1 MHEIKINDRVT
12 AVLTYDE
19 DCQGPGDCM
28 LGKIY
33 YVKGS
38 RYRLGTVAADA
49 GRMFEVSTG
58 IASGELIG
66 LPVYAYVHSGTQ
78 LSTTPFSCSFDSGL
92 AGFIACSREDAKG
105 WFGKDVPEDRVLEV
119 LRSEVEE
126 FSKFLQGDV
135 YIITIYVDG
144 KEEETVGGFY
154 GFDYAVEEAK
164 VIAEGFVKH
173 LEKPVLPS
181 QIKFD
186 EYYYIANPCIFDLYS
201 IIPGGSMNTK
211 STLVFLAERGLVY
224 RTKEEAVRHASS
236 LVSPGIALVR
246 QMCQDPTSLDDDAD
260 EEDPSCAFCAGTGEG
275 QYDGQSCS
283 YCKGKGY

>member
-19 DCQGPGDCM
+19 GCPGPGDCM

-38 RYRLGTVAADA
+38 RYLLGTEAADA

-58 IASGELIG
+58 IASGELVG

-78 LSTTPFSCSFDSGL
+78 LSTTPFSCPFDSGP
-92 AGFIACSREDAKG
+92 AGFIACNREDAKG
-105 WFGKDVPEDRVLEV
+105 WFGKDVPEERVLEV

-135 YIITIYVDG
+135 YVITILVDG
-144 KEEETVGGFY
+144 KEEETIGGFY

-164 VIAEGFVKH
+164 VMAEGFVKH
-173 LEKPVLPS
+173 LEKTVKVFFKTGAGKRPFEFNIDFITKLEKCVSLIQEMGGGEVCMPAVS
-181 QIKFD
+181 RGMVNYHWEVSEKGAKLVTTFIGGVREYGNLIEISKFHQTLAGMEVFGFNKVG
-186 EYYYIANPCIFDLYS
+186 EYY
-201 IIPGGSMNTK
+201 
-211 STLVFLAERGLVY
+211 
-224 RTKEEAVRHASS
+224 EE
-236 LVSPGIALVR
+236 
-246 QMCQDPTSLDDDAD
+246 T
-260 EEDPSCAFCAGTGEG
+260 
-275 QYDGQSCS
+275 
-283 YCKGKGY
+283 

>member
-1 MHEIKINDRVT
+1 MHEIKINDRIT

-38 RYRLGTVAADA
+38 RYLLGTEAVDA

-58 IASGELIG
+58 IASGELVG
-66 LPVYAYVHSGTQ
+66 LPVYAYIHGNTQ

-92 AGFIACSREDAKG
+92 AGFIACNREDAKN
-105 WFGKDVPEDRVLEV
+105 WFAKDVPEERVLEV

-144 KEEETVGGFY
+144 KEEETIGGFY

-164 VIAEGFVKH
+164 VVAEGFVKH
-173 LEKPVLPS
+173 LEKTTKVFLKTGAGKRPFEFNIDFITKLEKCLGLIQEMGGGEVCMPAVS
-181 QIKFD
+181 QNMVSYHWEVTAKGAKLVTTFIGGVREHGNLIEIIKFLQMHAGYRV
-186 EYYYIANPCIFDLYS
+186 EGFNKVGGLY
-201 IIPGGSMNTK
+201 
-211 STLVFLAERGLVY
+211 
-224 RTKEEAVRHASS
+224 EE
-236 LVSPGIALVR
+236 I
-246 QMCQDPTSLDDDAD
+246 
-260 EEDPSCAFCAGTGEG
+260 
-275 QYDGQSCS
+275 
-283 YCKGKGY
+283 

>member
-1 MHEIKINDRVT
+1 MHEIKINDRIT

-19 DCQGPGDCM
+19 GCPGPGDCM

-33 YVKGS
+33 YLNKS
-38 RYRLGTVAADA
+38 RYQLGTTS
-49 GRMFEVSTG
+49 VSSDEMG
-58 IASGELIG
+58 EISLKIREGELIG
-66 LPVYAYVHSGTQ
+66 LPVYAYVHSGVA
-78 LSTTPFSCSFDSGL
+78 LSTAPFSCGFDSGL
-92 AGFIACSREDAKG
+92 SGFIACSHEDAKD
-105 WFGKDVPEDRVLEV
+105 WFGKDVPEERVLEV

-126 FSKFLQGDV
+126 FNKFLQGDV
-135 YIITIYVDG
+135 YVITIYVDG
-144 KEEETVGGFY
+144 KEEETIGGFY

-164 VIAEGFVKH
+164 VMAEGFVRQ

-201 IIPGGSMNTK
+201 IIPGGAVNTK
-211 STLVFLAERGLVY
+211 STLVFLAERGLVF
-224 RTKEEAVRHASS
+224 RTKEEAVRHATS
-236 LVSPGIALVR
+236 LLNPGIALVR
-246 QMCQDPTSLDDDAD
+246 QMCQDPTSLDDATD

>member
-1 MHEIKINDRVT
+1 MHEIKINDRIT

-19 DCQGPGDCM
+19 DCQGPGDYM
-28 LGKIY
+28 LGKLY

-38 RYRLGTVAADA
+38 RYLLGTEAVDS

-58 IASGELIG
+58 IASGELAG
-66 LPVYAYVHSGTQ
+66 LPVYAYIHGNTQ
-78 LSTTPFSCSFDSGL
+78 LSTTPFSCPFDSGP

-135 YIITIYVDG
+135 YNITIYVDG

-173 LEKPVLPS
+173 LEKTV
-181 QIKFD
+181 K
-186 EYYYIANPCIFDLYS
+186 
-201 IIPGGSMNTK
+201 
-211 STLVFLAERGLVY
+211 VFLKTGTGKRDFEFNIDYITKLEKCASLIQEVGGGEVHIPAVSRGMVNYHWEVSEKGAKLV
-224 RTKEEAVRHASS
+224 TTFIGGVREYGNLTEISKF
-236 LVSPGIALVR
+236 R
-246 QMCQDPTSLDDDAD
+246 QMLAGMEVEGFSKVGKLY
-260 EEDPSCAFCAGTGEG
+260 EEI
-275 QYDGQSCS
+275 
-283 YCKGKGY
+283 

>member
-49 GRMFEVSTG
+49 GRMRKINND
-58 IASGELIG
+58 IATGELVG
-66 LPVYAYVHSGTQ
+66 LPVYAYIHSGTQ
-78 LSTTPFSCSFDSGL
+78 LSTTPFSCPFDSGP
-92 AGFIACSREDAKG
+92 AGFIACSHEDIKD
-105 WFGKDVPEDRVLEV
+105 WFGEHHCKSTEEVLEV

-135 YIITIYVDG
+135 YVITIYVDG
-144 KEEETVGGFY
+144 KEEETIGGFY

-164 VIAEGFVKH
+164 VMAEGFVKH
-173 LEKPVLPS
+173 LEKTV
-181 QIKFD
+181 K
-186 EYYYIANPCIFDLYS
+186 
-201 IIPGGSMNTK
+201 
-211 STLVFLAERGLVY
+211 VFLKTGAGKRPFEFNIDFITKLEKCASLIQEVGGGEVHIPAVSRGTVNYHWEVSEKGAKLV
-224 RTKEEAVRHASS
+224 TTFIGGVREYGNLTEISKF
-236 LVSPGIALVR
+236 R
-246 QMCQDPTSLDDDAD
+246 QMLAEQKVEGFSKVGSLY
-260 EEDPSCAFCAGTGEG
+260 EEI
-275 QYDGQSCS
+275 
-283 YCKGKGY
+283 

>member
-19 DCQGPGDCM
+19 GCPGPGDCM

-38 RYRLGTVAADA
+38 RYLLGTDAADA

-58 IASGELIG
+58 IASGELVG

-78 LSTTPFSCSFDSGL
+78 LSTTPFSCPFDSGP
-92 AGFIACSREDAKG
+92 AGFIACNREDAKD
-105 WFGKDVPEDRVLEV
+105 WFGKDVPEERVLEV

-135 YIITIYVDG
+135 YVITILVDG
-144 KEEETVGGFY
+144 KEEETIGGFY

-164 VIAEGFVKH
+164 VMAEGFVKH
-173 LEKPVLPS
+173 LEKTVKVFLKTGTGKKPIEFNFDFLTKLEKCVSLIQEMGGGEVCMPAVS
-181 QIKFD
+181 QNMVSYHWEVTAKGAKLVTTFIGGVREYGNLIEIIKFLQMYAGYRV
-186 EYYYIANPCIFDLYS
+186 EGFNKVGSLY
-201 IIPGGSMNTK
+201 
-211 STLVFLAERGLVY
+211 
-224 RTKEEAVRHASS
+224 EE
-236 LVSPGIALVR
+236 I
-246 QMCQDPTSLDDDAD
+246 
-260 EEDPSCAFCAGTGEG
+260 
-275 QYDGQSCS
+275 
-283 YCKGKGY
+283 

>member
-1 MHEIKINDRVT
+1 MHEIKINDRIT

-19 DCQGPGDCM
+19 DCQGPGDYM

-58 IASGELIG
+58 IASGELVG

-78 LSTTPFSCSFDSGL
+78 LSTTPFSCPFDSGP

-135 YIITIYVDG
+135 YNITIYVDG
-144 KEEETVGGFY
+144 KAEDTVGGFY

-164 VIAEGFVKH
+164 VMAEGFVKH
-173 LEKPVLPS
+173 LEKT
-181 QIKFD
+181 
-186 EYYYIANPCIFDLYS
+186 
-201 IIPGGSMNTK
+201 TK
-211 STLVFLAERGLVY
+211 VFLKTGAGKLPFEFNIDFITKLEKCASLIQEVGGGEVHIPAVSRGTVNYHWEVSEKGAKLV
-224 RTKEEAVRHASS
+224 TTFIGGVREYGNLTEISKF
-236 LVSPGIALVR
+236 R
-246 QMCQDPTSLDDDAD
+246 QMLAGQKVEGFSKVGNLY
-260 EEDPSCAFCAGTGEG
+260 EEI
-275 QYDGQSCS
+275 
-283 YCKGKGY
+283 

>member
-1 MHEIKINDRVT
+1 MHEIKINDRIT

-19 DCQGPGDCM
+19 GCPGPGDCM

-38 RYRLGTVAADA
+38 RYLLGTEAVDS
-49 GRMFEVSTG
+49 GRMRKINND
-58 IASGELIG
+58 IATGELVG

-78 LSTTPFSCSFDSGL
+78 LSTTPFSCPFDSGP
-92 AGFIACSREDAKG
+92 AGFIACSHEDIKD
-105 WFGKDVPEDRVLEV
+105 WFGEHHCKSTEEVLEV

-164 VIAEGFVKH
+164 VMAEGFVKH
-173 LEKPVLPS
+173 LEKTV
-181 QIKFD
+181 K
-186 EYYYIANPCIFDLYS
+186 
-201 IIPGGSMNTK
+201 
-211 STLVFLAERGLVY
+211 VFLKTGTGKRPFEFNIDFITKLEKCVSLIQEMGGGEVCMPAIRRHMVSYHWEVTAKGAKLV
-224 RTKEEAVRHASS
+224 TTFIGGVREYGNLTEISKF
-236 LVSPGIALVR
+236 R
-246 QMCQDPTSLDDDAD
+246 QMLAGMEVEGFNKVGSLY
-260 EEDPSCAFCAGTGEG
+260 EEI
-275 QYDGQSCS
+275 
-283 YCKGKGY
+283 

>member
-1 MHEIKINDRVT
+1 MFTIKINDRIT

-19 DCQGPGDCM
+19 DCQGPGDFM

-49 GRMFEVSTG
+49 GRMRKINND
-58 IASGELIG
+58 IASGELVG

-78 LSTTPFSCSFDSGL
+78 LSTTPFSCPFDSGP

-105 WFGKDVPEDRVLEV
+105 WFGKDVPEERVLEV

-135 YIITIYVDG
+135 YNITIYVDG

-164 VIAEGFVKH
+164 VMAEGFVKH
-173 LEKPVLPS
+173 LEKT
-181 QIKFD
+181 
-186 EYYYIANPCIFDLYS
+186 
-201 IIPGGSMNTK
+201 TK
-211 STLVFLAERGLVY
+211 VFLKTGAGKLPFEFNIDFITKLEKCVSLIQEMGGGEVHVPAAKGHMVSYHWEVSEKGAKLV
-224 RTKEEAVRHASS
+224 TTFLGGVREYGNLIEISKF
-236 LVSPGIALVR
+236 R
-246 QMCQDPTSLDDDAD
+246 QMRLGMEVEGFSKVGSLY
-260 EEDPSCAFCAGTGEG
+260 EEI
-275 QYDGQSCS
+275 
-283 YCKGKGY
+283 

>member
-1 MHEIKINDRVT
+1 MHEIKINDRIT

-19 DCQGPGDCM
+19 DCQGPGDYM

-58 IASGELIG
+58 IASGELVG

-78 LSTTPFSCSFDSGL
+78 LSTTPFSCPFDSGP
-92 AGFIACSREDAKG
+92 AGFIACSHEDITN
-105 WFGKDVPEDRVLEV
+105 WFGEHHCKSTEEVLEV

-135 YIITIYVDG
+135 YVITIYVDG
-144 KEEETVGGFY
+144 KEEETIGGFY

-173 LEKPVLPS
+173 LEKTV
-181 QIKFD
+181 K
-186 EYYYIANPCIFDLYS
+186 
-201 IIPGGSMNTK
+201 
-211 STLVFLAERGLVY
+211 VFLKTGTGKLPIVFNIDFITKLEKCVSLIQEMGGGEVHVPAVSQNMVSYHWEVTAKGAKLV
-224 RTKEEAVRHASS
+224 TAFIGGVREYGKLTEISKF
-236 LVSPGIALVR
+236 R
-246 QMCQDPTSLDDDAD
+246 QMLAGMEVEGFNKVGNLY
-260 EEDPSCAFCAGTGEG
+260 EEI
-275 QYDGQSCS
+275 
-283 YCKGKGY
+283 